1 MKLLLGIPVLLAF
14 TFFNLPK
21 EETPKVEVYTVST
34 VEKSTKVYREDNINN
49 TYTVQEESNIS
60 EEEPQLIVEVPSE
73 INITRDNPYKI
84 KAEIKK
90 SDADNACN
98 FFWSENGKSIGIGER
113 LETTFPKGVHKI
125 NLTIMNGD
133 NVLKKIVTVKAW
145 DYKKVQRKVFDK
157 DIDEFNLVGE
167 TIYDY
172 KNRQIKR
179 TSSFATYSKVF
190 NELDQVVEYK
200 TEYHYFPEESYIRYY
215 SYDESGNE
223 LTIEKV
229 GLDEIPIFFQEFTYN
244 EEGKRISSKRGID
257 RGNLE
262 EEIRYDTTED
272 TGIIY
277 YEDNISNE
285 YTEEENNNHKVIYND
300 DKQITYEE
308 HDYGYVKE
316 MNSYE
321 YNQEHNLSKS
331 IRKSEYSDKTMIRT
345 SLFNKKREVIAF
357 NFIEQKDKEVICNYS
372 QQLTYNKK
380 GQKATENLE
389 VLDGDCSQEY
399 VETAYKEFKYKDN
412 GEIKNIISSENN
424 LSKEKITLFKVITF
438 FSNTLEEE

>member
-21 EETPKVEVYTVST
+21 EETLKEKESTLPRVEESVKIYKE
-34 VEKSTKVYREDNINN
+34 EKITD
-49 TYTVQEESNIS
+49 TYSIQEEVNIS
-60 EEEPQLIVEVPSE
+60 EDEPQLIVEVPPE
-73 INITRDNPYKI
+73 INITRDNPYTI
-84 KAEIKK
+84 KVEIKK
-90 SDADNACN
+90 SDAGNACN

-133 NVLKKIVTVKAW
+133 NILKKIVTIKAW
-145 DYKKVQRKVFDK
+145 DYKKVQSKEFDK
-157 DIDEFNLVGE
+157 DTDEFNLMGE
-167 TIYDY
+167 TIYDH

-179 TSSFATYSKVF
+179 RSSFATYSKVF

-200 TEYHYFPEESYIRYY
+200 TEYHYFPEDSYIRYY
-215 SYDESGNE
+215 SYDESGKE
-223 LTIEKV
+223 LTVTRVK
-229 GLDEIPIFFQEFTYN
+229 LDETPIFFQEFTYD
-244 EEGKRISSKRGID
+244 EEGKFISSRSGID
-257 RGNLE
+257 RESAE
-262 EEIRYDTTED
+262 EDIRED
-272 TGIIY
+272 TIADREIIY
-277 YEDNISNE
+277 YEDNISSQYPE
-285 YTEEENNNHKVIYND
+285 VENNDKIIYNE

-331 IRKSEYSDKTMIRT
+331 IRKSEYSDKTIIRT
-345 SLFNKKREVIAF
+345 SLFNEKRETIAF
-357 NFIEQKDKEVICNYS
+357 NFIEQKDEEVICNYS

-380 GQKATENLE
+380 GQKATQNVE

-399 VETAYKEFKYKDN
+399 VETAYQEFKYNEN
-412 GEIKNIISSENN
+412 GKIKNIISSENN
-424 LSKEKITLFKVITF
+424 LSKEKITLFKIVTF